1 MTPIDRIRQ
10 KVRTR
15 DYFLS
20 SHAEDEMVDD
30 FLERNDVEN
39 AILTGRIEKVMT
51 HDDRGIRYRIEGTTM
66 DGRLIHVIA
75 RLRETGSLI
84 VITVYALT
92 ENL

>member
-1 MTPIDRIRQ
+1 MPPIDRIRQ
-10 KVRTR
+10 KIRTR

-51 HDDRGIRYRIEGTTM
+51 HDDRGIRYRIESATI
-66 DGRLIHVIA
+66 DGRMLHVIA
-75 RLRETGSLI
+75 RSRENGSLI
-84 VITVYALT
+84 IITVYALT